1 MPWDDIPDSNV
12 FQTGSY
18 QVIGVELKEI
28 FAANGKLMY
37 SMDVAI
43 ADHPKT
49 AMYTNMHYFENFVV
63 GSDDDPEATVQGTW
77 AQSFGAKRL
86 KQLIAAAQIA
96 EKADMDKIMASFPQ
110 TQFGINLL
118 HFNEPEKD
126 RDGNPN
132 QYAGQERNK
141 LNSFWKIGEREP
153 EIEPK
158 KAVPGAVK
166 PAVAPTAPPLAP
178 VVGVAPAIPVA
189 ASPLAIPTPAAMQ
202 PTPVAPPVAP
212 AAPAAPAPPVVP
224 VPPAVA
230 PAVAPAAPGA
240 VQMLPCN
247 LCGQQIEATQFATH
261 INACMEAQA
270 AKTVAAAK

>member
-1 MPWDDIPDSNV
+1 MGRQMPWDDIPDSNV

-18 QVIGVELKEI
+18 QVVGVELKEI
-28 FAANGKLMY
+28 HSANGKLMY

-63 GSDDDPEATVQGTW
+63 GSDEDPEATVPGTW

-86 KQLIAAAQIA
+86 KQLVAAAQIA
-96 EKADMDKIMASFPQ
+96 EKADMEKICASFRG

-118 HFNEPEKD
+118 EYKEPEKD

-153 EIEPK
+153 EIAPK
-158 KAVPGAVK
+158 KAVAGVPVK
-166 PAVAPTAPPLAP
+166 APVAPTAPPLGPAGAAMPPAAPIQAISNVVAP
-178 VVGVAPAIPVA
+178 VAPVAPVA
-189 ASPLAIPTPAAMQ
+189 
-202 PTPVAPPVAP
+202 VAPPVAP
-212 AAPAAPAPPVVP
+212 APIPVALAAPVPPVAPAP
-224 VPPAVA
+224 VA
-230 PAVAPAAPGA
+230 AAPTGQ
-240 VQMLPCN
+240 VLPCN
-247 LCGQQIEATQFATH
+247 ICGRKDVPSLEFADH
-261 INACMEAQA
+261 IQGCLVAQA
-270 AKTVAAAK
+270 AK